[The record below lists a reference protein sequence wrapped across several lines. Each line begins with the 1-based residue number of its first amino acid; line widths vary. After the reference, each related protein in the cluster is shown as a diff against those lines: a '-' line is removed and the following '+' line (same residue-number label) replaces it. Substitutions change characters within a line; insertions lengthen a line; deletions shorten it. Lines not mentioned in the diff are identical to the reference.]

1 MPAGSST
8 QCGSRSASQGTIP
21 SAGDSFERC
30 TVRRTPKHRKRMY
43 TWSITTNC
51 LLIVCDP
58 SPFFLRATGGDGFAG
73 DTNPTPCY
81 PPHYFATNVSVSS
94 VVRTITIG
102 LSFMEPRYCRRVFRQ
117 PAAILDISAFFLGVR
132 AGRGRVNGDLFKPV
146 AWPSSLN
153 LNFNIRLKDLS
164 IRFSHHKTKNFKP
177 IFLRTTLPNN
187 G

>member
-58 SPFFLRATGGDGFAG
+58 SPFFSRAAGGDGFAG
-73 DTNPTPCY
+73 DTNPTPRY
-81 PPHYFATNVSVSS
+81 SPHYSTNVSVSS

-102 LSFMEPRYCRRVFRQ
+102 LSFMEPRYCRRAFRQ
-117 PAAILDISAFFLGVR
+117 PAAILDISAFFCACVPG
-132 AGRGRVNGDLFKPV
+132 GGGGMEIY
-146 AWPSSLN
+146 LN
-153 LNFNIRLKDLS
+153 R
-164 IRFSHHKTKNFKP
+164 
-177 IFLRTTLPNN
+177 
-187 G
+187 